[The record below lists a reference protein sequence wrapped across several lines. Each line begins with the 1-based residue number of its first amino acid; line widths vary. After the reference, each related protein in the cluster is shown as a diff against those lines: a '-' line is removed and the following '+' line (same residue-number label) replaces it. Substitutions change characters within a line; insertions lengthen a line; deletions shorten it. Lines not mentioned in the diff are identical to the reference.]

1 MLQVVLA
8 FYCCIANYFKFSSLK
23 EHTFIT
29 SQFCVSVIWQ
39 VSAGYFA
46 PGLTEV
52 ILRYWLAVSSSGSL
66 TRQRCISKL
75 PQFTDRIH
83 LLAAIQLR
91 FPIFFSFGE
100 LLVGDVNQH
109 PEVMLRSF
117 SCGPI
122 H

>member
-23 EHTFIT
+23 QHTFIT
-29 SQFCVSVIWQ
+29 SQFCVSAIWQ
-39 VSAGYFA
+39 VSAGYSA

-52 ILRYWLAVSSSGSL
+52 ISRYWLAVSSSGSL
-66 TRQRCISKL
+66 TGQRCTSKL
-75 PQFTDRIH
+75 PQLTHRIH

-100 LLVGDVNQH
+100 LLVGDVSQH
-109 PEVMLRSF
+109 PEVVLRSF